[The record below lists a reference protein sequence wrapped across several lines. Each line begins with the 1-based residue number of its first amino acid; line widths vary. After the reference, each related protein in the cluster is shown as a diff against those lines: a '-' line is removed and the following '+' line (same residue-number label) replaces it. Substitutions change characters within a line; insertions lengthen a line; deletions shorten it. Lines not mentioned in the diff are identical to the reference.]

1 MRRTKII
8 CTLGP
13 SSNSREIIEEMVL
26 SGMDIAR
33 LNFSHGAHQEFKEL
47 ISLIREIA
55 ARLNRTVAIIQDLQ
69 GVKLRIGTFKGGAV
83 FLKPGQ
89 TFTLSMKETQ
99 GDEEL
104 ASVNY
109 PDLAG
114 YVQPGDKILIDD
126 GLVQLEVVEHSP
138 DMIKCRVI
146 EGGMVK
152 DHKGVN
158 LPGVGIKVAL
168 PTAKDIKD
176 LHFGIENGV
185 DYVAVSYVTGAADLI
200 AIREIINSKKA
211 DIPVIAKLERAE
223 AIDHLDEILQA
234 ADGLMV
240 ARGDLGVELPLEIV
254 PILQKKIIK
263 EANQSGIPV
272 ITATQMLESMVKNP
286 RPTRAEVSDVANAI
300 FDGTDALMLSAE
312 TSAGDY
318 PVKSV
323 QLMAKIALISEENM
337 DWENLR
343 SHSKG
348 QTEPVF
354 SDVISEAACEAAKN
368 LRAKAIVAFTQSG
381 FTARLISKYRPMAP
395 IIAFTQH
402 ERVKRRLALYW
413 GVIPYVM
420 GLVEHT
426 DEMILKV
433 EQALKEQG
441 LAKSHD
447 DIVILS
453 GAPIFEKGTTNLLKL
468 HRLG

>member
-1 MRRTKII
+1 MI
-8 CTLGP
+8 LA
-13 SSNSREIIEEMVL
+13 
-26 SGMDIAR
+26 GMDIAR
-33 LNFSHGAHQEFKEL
+33 LNFSHGTHQEFLQL
-47 ISLIREIA
+47 IASIREIA
-55 ARLNRTVAIIQDLQ
+55 TRLRRTVAIIQDLQ
-69 GVKLRIGTFKGGAV
+69 GVKLRLGTFRDGAAS
-83 FLKPGQ
+83 LKPGQ
-89 TFTLSMKETQ
+89 IFTLSMKEIL
-99 GDEEL
+99 GNEEV

-109 PDLAG
+109 STLSD
-114 YVQPGDKILIDD
+114 YVRVKDRILIDD
-126 GLVQLEVVEHSP
+126 GLIQLEVVEACS
-138 DMIKCRVI
+138 DWIKCRVI
-146 EGGMVK
+146 EGGLVK

-158 LPGVGIKVAL
+158 LPGVKIEVPL
-168 PTAKDIKD
+168 PTEKDKND
-176 LHFGIENGV
+176 LLFGIENGV
-185 DYVAVSYVTGAADLI
+185 DYVAVSYVTKASDLM
-200 AIREIINSKKA
+200 AIKEIINSSKA

-223 AIDHLDEILQA
+223 AIENLDEIIQV

-240 ARGDLGVELPLEIV
+240 ARGDLGVELPLEVV
-254 PILQKKIIK
+254 PILQKKIIRQ
-263 EANQSGIPV
+263 ANQSGIPV

-312 TSAGDY
+312 TSVGEY
-318 PVKSV
+318 PLKSV
-323 QLMAKIALISEENM
+323 QTMAKIALISEENI

-354 SDVISEAACEAAKN
+354 SDVISGAACEAAKN

-381 FTARLISKYRPMAP
+381 FTARLISKYRPAAP

-433 EQALKEQG
+433 EQALREEG
-441 LAKSHD
+441 LAKSGD
-447 DIVILS
+447 DIVLLS
-453 GAPIFEKGTTNLLKL
+453 VAPIFQKGTTNLLKL